1 MKRRRGLQRNVEASG
16 YLESIL
22 AIMVISSA
30 VTLVLASISA
40 VDFDYRQSEYLEHE
54 AEAWRSRIIGTISD
68 DGSTIEKKNL
78 DRLKDIPWELGAG
91 MGMRAEI
98 HVIGSETS
106 RLQLITLGQIPELVD
121 TCYSLM
127 MPINFIGDGP
137 EVMAAMLVVVV
148 W

>member
-1 MKRRRGLQRNVEASG
+1 MKRWRGLQRDVEASG

-22 AIMVISSA
+22 AIMVISSS

-40 VDFDYRQSEYLEHE
+40 VDFDYRQSEDLERE

-68 DGSTIEKKNL
+68 DGSTIEKKNI
-78 DRLKDIPWELGAG
+78 DRLQDIAWELGAG

-106 RLQLITLGQIPELVD
+106 RIQLITLGQLPEAVD

-127 MPINFIGDGP
+127 VPINFIGDGP
-137 EVMAAMLVVVV
+137 EVMAAKLVVVV